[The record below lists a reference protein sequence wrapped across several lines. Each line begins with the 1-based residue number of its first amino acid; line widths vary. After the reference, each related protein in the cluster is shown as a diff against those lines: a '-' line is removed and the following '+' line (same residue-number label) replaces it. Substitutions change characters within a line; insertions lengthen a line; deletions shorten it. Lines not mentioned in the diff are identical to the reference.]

1 LRSLSRIALSLLVA
15 AALRAPAMAAPAS
28 TPAPAPAVAKSSDI
42 ALPVEEFTLANG
54 MKFIV
59 VGRHDVPTVAAYIQ
73 YRVGSASE
81 RPGITGGS
89 HLLEHM
95 MFKGTERTGTW
106 NHAAEQ
112 PIMKQIDALA
122 AEMIAEQAKLA
133 TAYGGGDPKRVAA
146 LKDQIKSLQGEQKK
160 YMLSEEL
167 WGTYLRNGGVGLN
180 ASTWEDGTNYYL
192 NLPANRLE
200 VWAYL
205 ESDRMANPVFRE
217 FYTERDVVMEERRM
231 SVDNDP
237 GGKLFEALE
246 ITEFSSLPY
255 HWPVIGWPSDLES
268 MRREDMEA
276 YFKTFYAPNNAV
288 AVVVG
293 DVTVDQVKALAEKYF
308 ASIPSST
315 LPVTV
320 PTREAEPPG
329 QRRVAVEYDAQPQM
343 IMAFHG
349 PRFGDEDEFA
359 LDVVAEILSRG
370 LTSRLYGELVDKRG
384 LAASAYAFNYTRRL
398 GNSFVVGATPRGKHT
413 AAELEKA
420 LWEQL
425 DLLKTKPV
433 QAWELQK
440 VVNGLEA
447 DFIRGLASN
456 MGLANRL
463 GNAEALSGT
472 WRTYDQ
478 RDRWRAVTPTKIM
491 QVARQYFTRKNSTV
505 ATLIKPQKAGR

>member
-1 LRSLSRIALSLLVA
+1 
-15 AALRAPAMAAPAS
+15 
-28 TPAPAPAVAKSSDI
+28 
-42 ALPVEEFTLANG
+42 
-54 MKFIV
+54 
-59 VGRHDVPTVAAYIQ
+59 
-73 YRVGSASE
+73 
-81 RPGITGGS
+81 
-89 HLLEHM
+89 
-95 MFKGTERTGTW
+95 
-106 NHAAEQ
+106 
-112 PIMKQIDALA
+112 
-122 AEMIAEQAKLA
+122 
-133 TAYGGGDPKRVAA
+133 
-146 LKDQIKSLQGEQKK
+146 
-160 YMLSEEL
+160 
-167 WGTYLRNGGVGLN
+167 
-180 ASTWEDGTNYYL
+180 
-192 NLPANRLE
+192 
-200 VWAYL
+200 
-205 ESDRMANPVFRE
+205 
-217 FYTERDVVMEERRM
+217 
-231 SVDNDP
+231 
-237 GGKLFEALE
+237 
-246 ITEFSSLPY
+246 
-255 HWPVIGWPSDLES
+255 
-268 MRREDMEA
+268 
-276 YFKTFYAPNNAV
+276 
-288 AVVVG
+288 VG